1 MPTFRDIWERA
12 CAGKPAVFDLVGLTD
27 QQQTALVRAVNK
39 AVAHRCQ
46 EEAQSQGRFAYCL
59 YDEAHLYC
67 SESTILSLI
76 TRSRHLGMSS
86 IFVMNTPSK
95 LPEAVF
101 RNLGNL
107 IVPPMADDKDDIRNL
122 CQDSFTDAETLQALA
137 TRMKPRHALIVGN
150 LTDRYPL
157 VVSIDDLP
165 EGVPR
170 SGVTKSTWIRFLE
183 TADTV
188 AAATVD

>member
-1 MPTFRDIWERA
+1 M
-12 CAGKPAVFDLVGLTD
+12 
-27 QQQTALVRAVNK
+27 RAVNK

-46 EEAQSQGRFAYCL
+46 EEAHGQGRFAYCL

-86 IFVMNTPSK
+86 IFVTNTPSK

-101 RNLGNL
+101 RNLDNL
-107 IVPPMADDKDDIRNL
+107 IVLPMADDKDDIRNL
-122 CQDSFTDAETLQALA
+122 CRNSFTDAETLTALA
-137 TRMKPRHALIVGN
+137 TRLKPRHALIVGN

-157 VVSIDDLP
+157 VVSVDDLP

-170 SGVTKSTWIRFLE
+170 SGVTKSTWTRFLE
-183 TADTV
+183 TAEPVT
-188 AAATVD
+188 AATVA

>member
-1 MPTFRDIWERA
+1 MT
-12 CAGKPAVFDLVGLTD
+12 
-27 QQQTALVRAVNK
+27 
-39 AVAHRCQ
+39 
-46 EEAQSQGRFAYCL
+46 
-59 YDEAHLYC
+59 
-67 SESTILSLI
+67 
-76 TRSRHLGMSS
+76 
-86 IFVMNTPSK
+86 NTPSK